1 LLVSRLEAKDFITD
15 IDQVAGLQNG
25 ALHPL
30 PVDERAVGAAQVV
43 DDESRA
49 FTSNM
54 GVVARGARTG
64 DHHGIICCTPD
75 GERLVSQSESASDQG
90 AANAGK
96 VWRHGRRSW
105 LVSVSLL
112 VYRWSVIGK
121 RCLYKRDGEGIAI
134 LFRCEIKTGSAGA
147 RQ

>member
-25 ALHPL
+25 ALHPP

-64 DHHGIICCTPD
+64 DHHGIICCASD
-75 GERLVSQSESASDQG
+75 GERLVSQREGASSQQTT
-90 AANAGK
+90 NAGK

-105 LVSVSLL
+105 MVT
-112 VYRWSVIGK
+112 YW
-121 RCLYKRDGEGIAI
+121 
-134 LFRCEIKTGSAGA
+134 F
-147 RQ
+147 